1 MPLDIAGR
9 LASRVRGKDGW
20 GSGNRMTD
28 APEILHEIADGV
40 AVVTLNRPKALNA
53 LTLNMVRILDP
64 LLAGW
69 ETDEA
74 VRTVVV
80 RGAGDRAFCAGGD
93 IRALYDGGPGSA
105 ITRDFFREEY
115 RLNRRIHRYPKPY
128 IALMDGITMG
138 GGVGLSIHARCRIA
152 ADNTMF
158 AMPETGIG
166 LFPDVG
172 GSWFL
177 PRLPGETGM
186 FMAMTGARLG
196 PADCVQA
203 GICDAFVPLAD
214 HDAFIAALREGE
226 PLGQTVDRFT
236 GTPGTGP
243 LMAQRADIDR
253 CFAGDSVEAILEALE
268 AEGSEWAQK
277 QKAAMAL
284 KSPTSQKIAFRQLRE
299 GKRLDFDGCMVME
312 YRMAQR
318 VMQGGD
324 FFEGVRAVVVDKD
337 QSPKWSPATLA
348 EVSAAAVDS
357 YFVPPPAGDL
367 TFPG

>member
-1 MPLDIAGR
+1 
-9 LASRVRGKDGW
+9 
-20 GSGNRMTD
+20 MTD
-28 APEILHEIADGV
+28 EPEILVDLADGV

-53 LTLNMVRILDP
+53 LTLGMVRVLDP

-69 ETDEA
+69 ESDDA
-74 VRTVVV
+74 VRMVVV

-93 IRALYDGGPGSA
+93 IRALYDGGPGSP

-138 GGVGLSIHARCRIA
+138 GGVGLSIHAGHRIA

-177 PRLPGETGM
+177 PRLPGQIGM
-186 FMAMTGARLG
+186 FMALTGARLG
-196 PADCVQA
+196 PADCVHA
-203 GICDAFVPLAD
+203 GICDAFIPGES
-214 HDAFIAALREGE
+214 HDELIAALRGGA
-226 PLGQTVDRFT
+226 PLGETVDRLT
-236 GTPGTGP
+236 GSPGDAP
-243 LMAQRADIDR
+243 LMAQREAIDR
-253 CFAGDSVEAILEALE
+253 CFAGGSVEAILAALE
-268 AEGSEWAQK
+268 AEGTDWAEQ
-277 QKAAMAL
+277 QRAVMAR

-299 GKRLDFDGCMVME
+299 GRRLDFDACMVME

-337 QSPKWSPATLA
+337 QSPKWSPASLA
-348 EVSAAAVDS
+348 EVDEAMVER
-357 YFVPPPAGDL
+357 YFRAPATGDL
-367 TFPG
+367 SFPE